1 MTTLYAL
8 VYLVCLQSSETCV
21 ALTPE
26 VYNDLTTCVIEAS
39 YQRKNGVPAQNV
51 YCQAIEE
58 ESELV
63 AEFH

>member
-1 MTTLYAL
+1 MNILYAL
-8 VYLVCLQSSETCV
+8 VYSVCLQGGECV
-21 ALTPE
+21 QVTPQ
-26 VYNDLTTCVIEAS
+26 VYNDLTTCIIEAN